1 MRKLRLINLMIL
13 ILFLLSISVGSYAQ
27 DEEAPDFSLFDYK
40 SRQIQSF
47 KDIITT
53 RVNIMIIT
61 STTCVSCI
69 SELRAMDWIRAK
81 YRGDMSVT
89 TVFTDRGGEDRVFRY
104 LDYYAFDLDRFLMDP
119 GGTVPARF
127 KAPTVPTMIM
137 FDRKGVEQYR
147 KEGYKNGDESLII
160 SKAEEIMYPRRA
172 VRRTP
177 SETAASSSTAT
188 PSAAPKTTGCASTG

>member
-1 MRKLRLINLMIL
+1 MKKFRNVNLLIL
-13 ILFLLSISVGSYAQ
+13 IIFLMSISVGSYAQ
-27 DEEAPDFSLFDYK
+27 DEETPDFSLLDYK
-40 SRQIQSF
+40 SRKIHSF
-47 KDIITT
+47 KDTITT
-53 RVNIMIIT
+53 RLNIMIIT

-104 LDYYAFDLDRFLMDP
+104 LDYYGFDLDRFLMDP
-119 GGTVPARF
+119 GGTVPSRF

-147 KEGYKNGDESLII
+147 KEGFKSGDESLII

-172 VRRTP
+172 VQRTP
-177 SETAASSSTAT
+177 GSTAT
-188 PSAAPKTTGCASTG
+188 RNTSPAQKTTGCASTS